1 MRVARSRPESRIGGS
16 VARRIAIGL
25 IVVLVLLGAGALW
38 LYQDVLAPVPSSGRV
53 YADSSRPEPERRRNA
68 EQALE
73 RLKEQVEHPAA
84 QSPATSPS
92 ISNGQT
98 TLPPK
103 DPDQFGVTISEK
115 DANDLVASLPEVQQA
130 LRQANVSDLNL
141 RFEPDRL
148 VAEAR
153 VPVVGGMKA
162 RLTATGRIYAENGDL
177 AYETEAVRIGSIP
190 APKAIRDELDRQL
203 GVSVKQLNQR
213 FKGQIDAVQIREDA
227 LEVRG
232 KL

>member
-1 MRVARSRPESRIGGS
+1 M
-16 VARRIAIGL
+16 ARRIAIGL
-25 IVVLVLLGAGALW
+25 MVLLVLLGAGALW
-38 LYQDVLAPVPSSGRV
+38 LYQDVLAPSPASERV
-53 YADSSRPEPERRRNA
+53 YADTPQSEPERRRSA

-73 RLKEQVEHPAA
+73 RLQEQVHRPAA
-84 QSPATSPS
+84 PAVPADQEAPGSAS
-92 ISNGQT
+92 
-98 TLPPK
+98 LPPK
-103 DPDQFGVTISEK
+103 DPDQFGVTITEK

-130 LRQANVSDLNL
+130 LKQANVSDLRL

-162 RLTATGRIYAENGDL
+162 RVTATGRVYAEDGDL

-190 APKAIRDELDRQL
+190 APKALREELDRQL
-203 GVSVKQLNQR
+203 GASIKQLNQR
-213 FKGQIDAVQIREDA
+213 FRGRIDTVQVREDA